1 VLLVIAERRGARR
14 EIAWQMGGAMMR
26 LMIRGGKGAIG
37 PKRALRPAAF
47 CATLCPRPSPPPQVV
62 DRAMA
67 QSSSFPSVLFFIP
80 DFFLYTTSVTET
92 EISHSQHIISELLE
106 LLVDSNEI
114 GLEVSEFEGDAV
126 LFYCTTPPTLD
137 KLLAQAKK
145 MFLNFHLHLKER
157 EKGRVCECGAC
168 ARMHLLTLKF
178 IAHCGPA
185 NTMAVKGHSK
195 FIGKS
200 VIVAH
205 RLLKN
210 PVPEAEYLLV
220 TQETLDRLDDR
231 QSPTVAFESGSCRY
245 DEIGEVPYR
254 HHSMACYLDELQA

>member
-1 VLLVIAERRGARR
+1 
-14 EIAWQMGGAMMR
+14 
-26 LMIRGGKGAIG
+26 
-37 PKRALRPAAF
+37 
-47 CATLCPRPSPPPQVV
+47 
-62 DRAMA
+62 MA
-67 QSSSFPSVLFFIP
+67 QSSSFPNVLFFIP
-80 DFFLYTTSVTET
+80 DIGGFTKFVNET
-92 EISHSQHIISELLE
+92 EISHSQHVISELLE

-114 GLEVSEFEGDAV
+114 GLEVAEFEGDAV

-145 MFLNFHLHLKER
+145 MFLNFHLHLQEK
-157 EKGRVCECGAC
+157 EKGRICQCGAC

-178 IAHCGPA
+178 VAHCGPA

-231 QSPTVAFESGSCRY
+231 QAAAVAFESGSCRY